1 MDWLNSW
8 IIGSV
13 GLVTLYVA
21 VRLVLRHDLPPDS

>member
-1 MDWLNSW
+1 MDRLNSW

-13 GLVTLYVA
+13 DLVTLNVA